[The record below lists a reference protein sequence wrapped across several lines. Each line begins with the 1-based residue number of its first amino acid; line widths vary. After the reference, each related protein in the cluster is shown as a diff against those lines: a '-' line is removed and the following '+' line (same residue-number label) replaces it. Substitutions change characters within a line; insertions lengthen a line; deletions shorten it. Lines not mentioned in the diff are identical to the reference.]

1 MTAEAPAS
9 IPSPRQ
15 LAVQRRRESLRRFVA
30 DFRTHRAGMA
40 GLAIL
45 LVFVTMALVA
55 PLLFPGESLD
65 ITKNLSNP
73 VWSPPSRTFWL
84 GTDSNGI
91 SVLAQIFWGARVSL
105 AVGFAATAMAV
116 VIGTLVGIASGHYR
130 SGFGLAL
137 ERFTDWFLVIPFV
150 PLAIVIITLRGGGLL
165 TTIVIIGVTSWA
177 GTARLVRAQTLSVE
191 GRPYLERARVLGT
204 GDWLQMTRHILPN
217 VFPLVLANATLT
229 VSIAILTETTLAF
242 LGLGDPAR
250 VSWGTMLDAAYNN
263 AAIIRGAWWWVLP
276 PGLCVV
282 TIVLSFTLIGRTL
295 EVIFN
300 PQLERD
306 RT

>member
-30 DFRTHRAGMA
+30 DFRTHRSGMA

-130 SGFGLAL
+130 SGLGLAL